1 MSSALGENKMR
12 KKITP
17 NTVRGK
23 IGYTFNKR
31 WNTEVGDEWSG
42 QTVNKKGS
50 YQMLSFIYFY
60 LLVTSFIMDNDMYH

>member
-12 KKITP
+12 KIITP

-23 IGYTFNKR
+23 RGYTFSKH

-42 QTVNKKGS
+42 PTVNHKGS
-50 YQMLSFIYFY
+50 YINALFSIFLPLGDKFY
-60 LLVTSFIMDNDMYH
+60 NG